1 MKEILVI
8 GAGRSAVT
16 LIDYLLKESLNQ
28 NWTVTIADYNLN
40 LAKAVSS
47 NHQNSRPIFF
57 DINNKKQRE
66 REINQSDIVVS
77 MLPSHMHHLVA
88 KDCLKFK
95 KNLVTASYVSSDINA
110 YDKLAKENNIIFLK
124 KA

>member
-40 LAKAVSS
+40 LAKSVSS

-57 DINNKKQRE
+57 DINNRKQRE
-66 REINQSDIVVS
+66 SEITQSDIVVS
-77 MLPSHMHHLVA
+77 MLPSNMHHLVA

-95 KNLVTASYVSSDINA
+95 KNLKN
-110 YDKLAKENNIIFLK
+110 E
-124 KA
+124 

>member
-57 DINNKKQRE
+57 DINNR
-66 REINQSDIVVS
+66 
-77 MLPSHMHHLVA
+77 
-88 KDCLKFK
+88 
-95 KNLVTASYVSSDINA
+95 
-110 YDKLAKENNIIFLK
+110 KLNY
-124 KA
+124 